1 MHQSRK
7 QYYGSL
13 NVNHIMNNKNFL
25 KVVKPNFSNKILGT
39 NKVVLRDDGKII
51 SDTEKVADT
60 FNNFFVNIVKTLKI
74 D

>member
-1 MHQSRK
+1 MHQNRK

-13 NVNHIMNNKNFL
+13 NVNHITNNKNFL
-25 KVVKPNFSNKILGT
+25 KVVKPNFLNKILGT
-39 NKVVLRDDGKII
+39 NKVLLRDGGKIT

-60 FNNFFVNIVKTLKI
+60 FNKFFVNIGKTLKI

>member
-13 NVNHIMNNKNFL
+13 NVKHITNNKNFL

-39 NKVVLRDDGKII
+39 NKVVLRDGRKII
-51 SDTEKVADT
+51 SDTGKVADT
-60 FNNFFVNIVKTLKI
+60 FNKFFVNIGETFKI

>member
-1 MHQSRK
+1 MHQNRK

-13 NVNHIMNNKNFL
+13 NVNHITNNKNFL
-25 KVVKPNFSNKILGT
+25 KVVKPNFLNKILGT
-39 NKVVLRDDGKII
+39 NKVLLRDGGKII

-60 FNNFFVNIVKTLKI
+60 FSKFFVNIGKTLKI